1 MSWSGG
7 SYTKGNAATG
17 GWAGDASLGIGIE
30 AGRHD
35 TQDND
40 FATGINNCLAKD
52 GQNAMT
58 ANINL
63 GGYVPT
69 NVGAG
74 TAAAPAYCAGND
86 SNTGMFSPTADNIG
100 FATNGSERVRI
111 DNTGKVGIGTTS
123 PSSVLDIRTNQVAIS
138 QNGPLIQMYSND
150 TIPAEVNFTKSRAAT
165 LNTNTIVQSGDFLG
179 VVRFFGANGTNYT
192 QGAAI
197 TGEVDGTPGAS
208 NDMPGRLCFYTTADG
223 SGTATE
229 RMRIDNN
236 GNVGIGVAA
245 GAGRKLDVNGPAVLR
260 GNVNSNSF
268 TSSSVA
274 LNISY
279 VGLGTEF
286 GIGIRPINDNST
298 AIEFRNAANTF
309 IGNIAQGASS
319 VSYNTTSDY
328 RLKTNIAPMTGALS
342 RVSLLKPC
350 TFDWVNT
357 NEPSEG
363 FIAHELAAE
372 VPNAVTG
379 EKDAVDADGNP
390 RYQGVDY
397 GKLTTILTAAI
408 QELNAKV
415 EALEARIAVLEA

>member
-7 SYTKGNAATG
+7 TYTKGNAATG

-40 FATGINNCLAKD
+40 FATGINQCLNKD
-52 GQNAMT
+52 GSNAAT
-58 ANINL
+58 GNLNL
-63 GGYVPT
+63 GGYLPT

-74 TAAAPAYCAGND
+74 TAAAPAYCAAND
-86 SNTGMFSPTADNIG
+86 TNTGMFSPTADNIA

-123 PSSVLDIRTNQVAIS
+123 PGFDLDVQSTAPI
-138 QNGPLIQMYSND
+138 
-150 TIPAEVNFTKSRAAT
+150 VNVGRFIAAGNAGGLNFRKSRGAT
-165 LNTNTIVQSGDFLG
+165 VGTNTIVQAGDNLG
-179 VVRFFGANGTNYT
+179 GIYFQGANGTGYDD
-192 QGAAI
+192 GASIIAQ
-197 TGEVDGTPGAS
+197 VDATPGAS

-229 RMRIDNN
+229 RMRIASN
-236 GNVGIGVAA
+236 GYVSIGTTGGL
-245 GAGRKLDVNGPAVLR
+245 GALTVNGAAYFKGQ
-260 GNVNSNSF
+260 GNATLFSASGC
-268 TSSSVA
+268 A
-274 LNISY
+274 AYIGY
-279 VGLGTEF
+279 QGLGNEY
-286 GIGIRPINDNST
+286 GLS
-298 AIEFRNAANTF
+298 FRNAADSSTAILFSNAAGVTV
-309 IGNIAQGASS
+309 GSVAQGASS

-350 TFDWVNT
+350 TFDWIST

-363 FIAHELAAE
+363 FIAHELATVLPE
-372 VPNAVTG
+372 AVFG

-415 EALEARIAVLEA
+415 EALEARIAVLEG